1 MGEAKQR
8 AEAAAKAA
16 AEFNKMINTPMTQD
30 EANDAIARIDM
41 QKAQLGVI
49 RIQLMNQLNNI
60 DLQLAQAE
68 YDRSIVIRRALLK
81 PKADDAGSGAEGG
94 EGGSPD
100 TPEAT

>member
-8 AEAAAKAA
+8 AEAAEAA

-30 EANDAIARIDM
+30 EANDAITRIDM

-49 RIQLMNQLNNI
+49 RIQLMSQLNNI

-68 YDRSIVIRRALLK
+68 YDRSIVVRRALLK
-81 PKADDAGSGAEGG
+81 PEADGAANGG
-94 EGGSPD
+94 EGGASGSPD
-100 TPEAT
+100 TLEAT

>member
-81 PKADDAGSGAEGG
+81 PKADGAGNGG
-94 EGGSPD
+94 EDGASGSPD